1 MKILSVRHAALP
13 ALLLPLIAAAQAAD
27 EQTMVV
33 TAAPT
38 TVSELDTPAAVSV
51 VNGDEMRQAAPRVN
65 LSESLGAVPGL
76 QVQNRQNY
84 AQDLQLSIRGFGSR
98 STYGV
103 RGLRIYV
110 DGIPATMPDGQGQTS
125 NIDIGSVD
133 TIEVLRGPFSAL
145 YGNSSGGVINVTSQT
160 GTQPPTVEASSYYGS
175 FGTWH
180 YGMKATGAV
189 GDGSHAGDVD
199 YTVSTNRF
207 TTHGYRDHSGA
218 RKNLANARLGVRIND
233 VSKLTLLLNS
243 VDIKA
248 NDAGGLTA
256 DEWRDNPRQSPRGD
270 QYNTRKNTR
279 QTQAGLRYERQ
290 LSAQDD
296 LSVMMYAGERETTQ
310 FQSIPRAPQLKPSH
324 AGGVIDLTRHY
335 QGIDTRL
342 THRGELLVPVTLTAG
357 LDYENMSE
365 RRKGYENFVMVNGA
379 PQYGEQGALRRNE
392 RNLMW
397 NVDPYLQTQWQLTD
411 KLSLDAGVR
420 YSSVWFDSNDYYITP
435 GNGDDSG
442 DASYH
447 KWLPAGSL
455 KYALTDAWNVYLSAG
470 RGFETPTIN
479 ELSYRSDNQSGLNF
493 GLKPSTND
501 TVEIGSKTRIGNGLF
516 TAALFQTNT
525 DNEIVVDSSS
535 GGRTSYK
542 NAGKTRRQG
551 VELGLDQQFGE
562 SWRLKAAWTW
572 LDATYRTNVCDD
584 ASCNGNR
591 IPGIARN
598 MGYASFGYQPE
609 QGWYAGS
616 DIRYMSDIMA
626 NDENTAKA
634 PSWTVVGLTTGYKWS
649 YGRMDMDLFG
659 RIDNLFDREYVGSVI
674 VNESNGRYYEPAPG
688 RNYGIGMT
696 PAWRFKNRPP
706 PPPMPLAIGGRSAF
720 PGRLFHRQADT
731 RQRPALDTP
740 PPS

>member
-51 VNGDEMRQAAPRVN
+51 VNGDDMRQAAPRVN

-501 TVEIGSKTRIGNGLF
+501 TVEIGSKTRIGNGLL
-516 TAALFQTNT
+516 TAALFQTDT

-551 VELGLDQQFGE
+551 MELGLDQQFGE

-572 LDATYRTNVCDD
+572 LDATYRTNVCGD

-659 RIDNLFDREYVGSVI
+659 RVDNLFDREYVGSVI

-688 RNYGIGMT
+688 RNYGIGL
-696 PAWRFKNRPP
+696 N
-706 PPPMPLAIGGRSAF
+706 LA
-720 PGRLFHRQADT
+720 
-731 RQRPALDTP
+731 
-740 PPS
+740 

>member
-160 GTQPPTVEASSYYGS
+160 GAQPPTVEASSYYGS

-180 YGMKATGAV
+180 YGLKATGAV

-270 QYNTRKNTR
+270 EYNTRKNTR

-397 NVDPYLQTQWQLTD
+397 NVDPYLQTQWQLTE

-551 VELGLDQQFGE
+551 MELGLDQQFGE

-649 YGRMDMDLFG
+649 YGKMDMDLFG
-659 RIDNLFDREYVGSVI
+659 RVDNLFDREYVGSVI

-688 RNYGIGMT
+688 RNYGIGLNL
-696 PAWRFKNRPP
+696 AWRFE
-706 PPPMPLAIGGRSAF
+706 
-720 PGRLFHRQADT
+720 
-731 RQRPALDTP
+731 
-740 PPS
+740 

>member
-13 ALLLPLIAAAQAAD
+13 ALLLPLIAAAQTAD

-207 TTHGYRDHSGA
+207 TTHGYRHHSGA

-296 LSVMMYAGERETTQ
+296 LSVMMYAGELETTQ

-501 TVEIGSKTRIGNGLF
+501 TVEIGSKTRLGNGLL

-551 VELGLDQQFGE
+551 MELGLDQQFGE

-659 RIDNLFDREYVGSVI
+659 RVDNLFDREYVGSVI

-688 RNYGIGMT
+688 RNYGIGLNL
-696 PAWRFKNRPP
+696 AWRFE
-706 PPPMPLAIGGRSAF
+706 
-720 PGRLFHRQADT
+720 
-731 RQRPALDTP
+731 
-740 PPS
+740 

>member
-1 MKILSVRHAALP
+1 MRHAALP

-501 TVEIGSKTRIGNGLF
+501 TVEIGSKTRIGNGLL

-551 VELGLDQQFGE
+551 MELGLDQQFGE

-688 RNYGIGMT
+688 RNYGIGLNL
-696 PAWRFKNRPP
+696 AWRFE
-706 PPPMPLAIGGRSAF
+706 
-720 PGRLFHRQADT
+720 
-731 RQRPALDTP
+731 
-740 PPS
+740 

>member
-1 MKILSVRHAALP
+1 MRHAALP

-551 VELGLDQQFGE
+551 MELGLDQQFGE

-659 RIDNLFDREYVGSVI
+659 RIDNLFDRGYVGSVI

-688 RNYGIGMT
+688 RNYGIGLNL
-696 PAWRFKNRPP
+696 AWRFE
-706 PPPMPLAIGGRSAF
+706 
-720 PGRLFHRQADT
+720 
-731 RQRPALDTP
+731 
-740 PPS
+740 

>member
-551 VELGLDQQFGE
+551 MELGLDQQFGE
-562 SWRLKAAWTW
+562 SWRLKAAGTW

-688 RNYGIGMT
+688 RNYGIGLNL
-696 PAWRFKNRPP
+696 AWRFE
-706 PPPMPLAIGGRSAF
+706 
-720 PGRLFHRQADT
+720 
-731 RQRPALDTP
+731 
-740 PPS
+740 

>member
-501 TVEIGSKTRIGNGLF
+501 TVEISSKTRIGNGLF

-551 VELGLDQQFGE
+551 MELGLDQQFGE

-688 RNYGIGMT
+688 RNYGIGLNL
-696 PAWRFKNRPP
+696 AWRFE
-706 PPPMPLAIGGRSAF
+706 
-720 PGRLFHRQADT
+720 
-731 RQRPALDTP
+731 
-740 PPS
+740 

>member
-1 MKILSVRHAALP
+1 MRHAALP

-420 YSSVWFDSNDYYITP
+420 YSSVWFDSNDFYITP

-551 VELGLDQQFGE
+551 MELGLDQQFGE

-688 RNYGIGMT
+688 RNYGIGLNL
-696 PAWRFKNRPP
+696 AWRFE
-706 PPPMPLAIGGRSAF
+706 
-720 PGRLFHRQADT
+720 
-731 RQRPALDTP
+731 
-740 PPS
+740 

>member
-189 GDGSHAGDVD
+189 GDGSHASDVD

-551 VELGLDQQFGE
+551 MELGLDQQFGE

-688 RNYGIGMT
+688 RNYGIGLNL
-696 PAWRFKNRPP
+696 AWRFE
-706 PPPMPLAIGGRSAF
+706 
-720 PGRLFHRQADT
+720 
-731 RQRPALDTP
+731 
-740 PPS
+740 

>member
-420 YSSVWFDSNDYYITP
+420 YSSVWFYSNDYYITP

-551 VELGLDQQFGE
+551 MELGLDQQFGE

-688 RNYGIGMT
+688 RNYGIGLNL
-696 PAWRFKNRPP
+696 AWRFE
-706 PPPMPLAIGGRSAF
+706 
-720 PGRLFHRQADT
+720 
-731 RQRPALDTP
+731 
-740 PPS
+740 

>member
-1 MKILSVRHAALP
+1 MKILSVRLAALP

-160 GTQPPTVEASSYYGS
+160 GAQPPTVEASSYYGS

-551 VELGLDQQFGE
+551 MELGLDQQFGE

-598 MGYASFGYQPE
+598 MGYASFGSQPE

-688 RNYGIGMT
+688 RNYGIGLNL
-696 PAWRFKNRPP
+696 AWRFE
-706 PPPMPLAIGGRSAF
+706 
-720 PGRLFHRQADT
+720 
-731 RQRPALDTP
+731 
-740 PPS
+740 

>member
-13 ALLLPLIAAAQAAD
+13 ALLLPLIAAAEAAD

-38 TVSELDTPAAVSV
+38 TVSELDTAAAVSV

-342 THRGELLVPVTLTAG
+342 TPRGELLVPVTLTAG

-551 VELGLDQQFGE
+551 MELGLDQQFGE

-591 IPGIARN
+591 IPGIAHN

-688 RNYGIGMT
+688 RNYGIGLNL
-696 PAWRFKNRPP
+696 AWRFE
-706 PPPMPLAIGGRSAF
+706 
-720 PGRLFHRQADT
+720 
-731 RQRPALDTP
+731 
-740 PPS
+740 

>member
-38 TVSELDTPAAVSV
+38 MVSELDTPAAVSV

-551 VELGLDQQFGE
+551 MELGLDQQFGE

-649 YGRMDMDLFG
+649 YGRM
-659 RIDNLFDREYVGSVI
+659 
-674 VNESNGRYYEPAPG
+674 
-688 RNYGIGMT
+688 
-696 PAWRFKNRPP
+696 
-706 PPPMPLAIGGRSAF
+706 
-720 PGRLFHRQADT
+720 
-731 RQRPALDTP
+731 
-740 PPS
+740 

>member
-1 MKILSVRHAALP
+1 MRHAALP

-133 TIEVLRGPFSAL
+133 TIEVLRGPLSAL

-551 VELGLDQQFGE
+551 MELGLDQQFGE

-688 RNYGIGMT
+688 RNYGIGLNL
-696 PAWRFKNRPP
+696 AWRFE
-706 PPPMPLAIGGRSAF
+706 
-720 PGRLFHRQADT
+720 
-731 RQRPALDTP
+731 
-740 PPS
+740 

>member
-1 MKILSVRHAALP
+1 MRHAALP

-551 VELGLDQQFGE
+551 MELGLDQQFGE

-688 RNYGIGMT
+688 RNYGIG
-696 PAWRFKNRPP
+696 
-706 PPPMPLAIGGRSAF
+706 
-720 PGRLFHRQADT
+720 
-731 RQRPALDTP
+731 
-740 PPS
+740 

>member
-551 VELGLDQQFGE
+551 MELGLDQQFGE

-659 RIDNLFDREYVGSVI
+659 RIDNLFDWEYVGSVI

-688 RNYGIGMT
+688 RNYGIGLNL
-696 PAWRFKNRPP
+696 AWRFE
-706 PPPMPLAIGGRSAF
+706 
-720 PGRLFHRQADT
+720 
-731 RQRPALDTP
+731 
-740 PPS
+740 

>member
-551 VELGLDQQFGE
+551 MELGLDQQFGE
-562 SWRLKAAWTW
+562 SWRLKAAWAW

-688 RNYGIGMT
+688 RNYGIGLNL
-696 PAWRFKNRPP
+696 AWRFE
-706 PPPMPLAIGGRSAF
+706 
-720 PGRLFHRQADT
+720 
-731 RQRPALDTP
+731 
-740 PPS
+740 

>member
-1 MKILSVRHAALP
+1 MKIIAMRTVALP
-13 ALLLPLIAAAQAAD
+13 ALLLPLVANVHASTND

-33 TAAPT
+33 TATPT
-38 TVSELDTPAAVSV
+38 AVSELDTPAAVSV
-51 VNGDEMRQAAPRVN
+51 VNGDDMRQAAPRIN

-103 RGLRIYV
+103 RGLRLYV

-125 NIDIGSVD
+125 NIDIGSID
-133 TIEVLRGPFSAL
+133 SLEVLRGPFSAL
-145 YGNSSGGVINVTSQT
+145 YGNSSGGVINVNTQT
-160 GTQPPTVEASSYYGS
+160 GSQPPTIEASSYYGS
-175 FGTWH
+175 VGTWH
-180 YGMKATGAV
+180 YGLKATGAV
-189 GDGSHAGDVD
+189 GDGTQAGDVD

-207 TTHGYRDHSGA
+207 TTHGSRDHSGA
-218 RKNLANARLGVRIND
+218 RKNLANAKLGVRIND
-233 VSKLTLLLNS
+233 VSKLTLLFNS

-248 NDAGGLTA
+248 NDPGGLTY
-256 DEWRDNPRQSPRGD
+256 DEWRNNPQQSPRGD
-270 QYNTRKNTR
+270 QYNTRKTVK

-290 LSAQDD
+290 LSQQDD

-310 FQSIPRAPQLKPSH
+310 YQSIPMAPQLKPSH
-324 AGGVIDLTRHY
+324 SGGVIDLTRHY
-335 QGIDTRL
+335 QGIDTRW
-342 THRGELLVPVTLTAG
+342 THRGELLVPVTFTTG

-365 RRKGYENFVMVNGA
+365 RRKGYENYVLVNGA
-379 PQYGEQGALRRNE
+379 PQYGEQGNLRRNE

-397 NVDPYLQTQWQLTD
+397 NLDPYLQTQWQLTD
-411 KLSLDAGVR
+411 KLTFDAGIR
-420 YSSVWFDSNDYYITP
+420 YSSVWFDSNDYYVTP
-435 GNGDDSG
+435 GNSDDSG

-455 KYALTDAWNVYLSAG
+455 KYAVTDAWNIYLSAG

-479 ELSYRSDNQSGLNF
+479 ELSYRSGNQSGLNF
-493 GLKPSTND
+493 DLKPSTNE

-516 TAALFQTNT
+516 TAALFQTDT

-551 VELGLDQQFGE
+551 VELGLDQQFGD
-562 SWRLKAAWTW
+562 SWKLKAAWTW
-572 LDATYRTNVCDD
+572 LDATYRTNVCDSSD
-584 ASCNGNR
+584 CNGNR

-616 DIRYMSDIMA
+616 DIRYMGDIMA
-626 NDENTAKA
+626 NDANTAKA

-649 YGRMDMDLFG
+649 YGKMDMDLFG
-659 RIDNLFDREYVGSVI
+659 RVDNLFDRTYVGSVI
-674 VNESNGRYYEPAPG
+674 VNESKGRYFEPAPG
-688 RNYGIGMT
+688 RNFGIGMNLT
-696 PAWRFKNRPP
+696 WRFE
-706 PPPMPLAIGGRSAF
+706 
-720 PGRLFHRQADT
+720 
-731 RQRPALDTP
+731 
-740 PPS
+740 

>member
-1 MKILSVRHAALP
+1 MSVRHAALP

-256 DEWRDNPRQSPRGD
+256 DEWRDNPRQSPHGD

-551 VELGLDQQFGE
+551 MELGLDQQFGE

-688 RNYGIGMT
+688 RNYGIGLNL
-696 PAWRFKNRPP
+696 AWRFE
-706 PPPMPLAIGGRSAF
+706 
-720 PGRLFHRQADT
+720 
-731 RQRPALDTP
+731 
-740 PPS
+740 

>member
-133 TIEVLRGPFSAL
+133 TLEVLRGPFSAL

-270 QYNTRKNTR
+270 QYNTRKDTR

-290 LSAQDD
+290 LSDQDD
-296 LSVMMYAGERETTQ
+296 LSVMMYTGERETTQ
-310 FQSIPRAPQLKPSH
+310 YQSIPRAPQLKPSH

-479 ELSYRSDNQSGLNF
+479 ELSYRADNQSGLNF

-501 TVEIGSKTRIGNGLF
+501 TVEIGSKTRIGNGLL
-516 TAALFQTNT
+516 TAALFQTDT

-551 VELGLDQQFGE
+551 MELGLDQQFGE

-572 LDATYRTNVCDD
+572 LDATYRTNVCGD

-626 NDENTAKA
+626 VFSSFAMM
-634 PSWTVVGLTTGYKWS
+634 SL
-649 YGRMDMDLFG
+649 M
-659 RIDNLFDREYVGSVI
+659 
-674 VNESNGRYYEPAPG
+674 
-688 RNYGIGMT
+688 
-696 PAWRFKNRPP
+696 
-706 PPPMPLAIGGRSAF
+706 
-720 PGRLFHRQADT
+720 
-731 RQRPALDTP
+731 
-740 PPS
+740 

>member
-189 GDGSHAGDVD
+189 GDGSRAGDVD

-233 VSKLTLLLNS
+233 VSKQTLLLNS

-551 VELGLDQQFGE
+551 MELGLDQQFGE

-688 RNYGIGMT
+688 RNYGIGLNL
-696 PAWRFKNRPP
+696 AWRFE
-706 PPPMPLAIGGRSAF
+706 
-720 PGRLFHRQADT
+720 
-731 RQRPALDTP
+731 
-740 PPS
+740 

>member
-133 TIEVLRGPFSAL
+133 SIEVLRGPFSAL

-442 DASYH
+442 NASYH

-479 ELSYRSDNQSGLNF
+479 ELSYRSDNQNGLNF

-551 VELGLDQQFGE
+551 MELGLDQQFGE

-688 RNYGIGMT
+688 RNYGIGLNL
-696 PAWRFKNRPP
+696 AWRFE
-706 PPPMPLAIGGRSAF
+706 
-720 PGRLFHRQADT
+720 
-731 RQRPALDTP
+731 
-740 PPS
+740 

>member
-551 VELGLDQQFGE
+551 MELRLDQQFGE

-688 RNYGIGMT
+688 RNYGIGLNL
-696 PAWRFKNRPP
+696 AWRFE
-706 PPPMPLAIGGRSAF
+706 
-720 PGRLFHRQADT
+720 
-731 RQRPALDTP
+731 
-740 PPS
+740 

>member
-256 DEWRDNPRQSPRGD
+256 DEWRDNPRQSPHGD

-357 LDYENMSE
+357 LNYENMSE

-551 VELGLDQQFGE
+551 MELGLDQQFGE

-688 RNYGIGMT
+688 RNYGIGLNL
-696 PAWRFKNRPP
+696 AWRFE
-706 PPPMPLAIGGRSAF
+706 
-720 PGRLFHRQADT
+720 
-731 RQRPALDTP
+731 
-740 PPS
+740 

>member
-551 VELGLDQQFGE
+551 MELGLDQQFGE

-626 NDENTAKA
+626 NDENTAEA

-674 VNESNGRYYEPAPG
+674 VNESNARYYEPAPG
-688 RNYGIGMT
+688 RNYGIGLNL
-696 PAWRFKNRPP
+696 AWRFE
-706 PPPMPLAIGGRSAF
+706 
-720 PGRLFHRQADT
+720 
-731 RQRPALDTP
+731 
-740 PPS
+740 

>member
-13 ALLLPLIAAAQAAD
+13 ALILPLIAAAQAAD

-551 VELGLDQQFGE
+551 MELGLDQQFGE

-649 YGRMDMDLFG
+649 YGRMDMD
-659 RIDNLFDREYVGSVI
+659 
-674 VNESNGRYYEPAPG
+674 
-688 RNYGIGMT
+688 
-696 PAWRFKNRPP
+696 
-706 PPPMPLAIGGRSAF
+706 
-720 PGRLFHRQADT
+720 
-731 RQRPALDTP
+731 
-740 PPS
+740 

>member
-1 MKILSVRHAALP
+1 MKILSVRHVALP

-296 LSVMMYAGERETTQ
+296 LSVMMYTGERETTQ

-397 NVDPYLQTQWQLTD
+397 NVAPYLQTQWQLTD

-551 VELGLDQQFGE
+551 MELGLDQQFGE

-688 RNYGIGMT
+688 RNYGIGLNL
-696 PAWRFKNRPP
+696 AWRFE
-706 PPPMPLAIGGRSAF
+706 
-720 PGRLFHRQADT
+720 
-731 RQRPALDTP
+731 
-740 PPS
+740 

>member
-1 MKILSVRHAALP
+1 MKILSVRHVALP

-501 TVEIGSKTRIGNGLF
+501 TVEIGSKTRIGNGLL
-516 TAALFQTNT
+516 TAALFQTDT

-551 VELGLDQQFGE
+551 MELGLDQQFGE

-688 RNYGIGMT
+688 RNYGIGLNL
-696 PAWRFKNRPP
+696 AWRFE
-706 PPPMPLAIGGRSAF
+706 
-720 PGRLFHRQADT
+720 
-731 RQRPALDTP
+731 
-740 PPS
+740 

>member
-13 ALLLPLIAAAQAAD
+13 ALLLPIIAAAQAAD

-207 TTHGYRDHSGA
+207 STHGYRDHSGA

-501 TVEIGSKTRIGNGLF
+501 TVEIGSKTRIGNGLL
-516 TAALFQTNT
+516 TAALFQTDT

-551 VELGLDQQFGE
+551 MELGLDQQFGE

-572 LDATYRTNVCDD
+572 LDATYRTNVCGN

-659 RIDNLFDREYVGSVI
+659 RVDNLFDREYVGSVI

-688 RNYGIGMT
+688 RNYGIGLNL
-696 PAWRFKNRPP
+696 AWRFE
-706 PPPMPLAIGGRSAF
+706 
-720 PGRLFHRQADT
+720 
-731 RQRPALDTP
+731 
-740 PPS
+740 

>member
-13 ALLLPLIAAAQAAD
+13 ALLLPLIAAAQADD

-65 LSESLGAVPGL
+65 LSESLVAVPGL

-175 FGTWH
+175 FGSWH

-551 VELGLDQQFGE
+551 MELGLDQQFGE

-688 RNYGIGMT
+688 RNYGIGLNL
-696 PAWRFKNRPP
+696 AWRFE
-706 PPPMPLAIGGRSAF
+706 
-720 PGRLFHRQADT
+720 
-731 RQRPALDTP
+731 
-740 PPS
+740 

>member
-479 ELSYRSDNQSGLNF
+479 ELSYRSDKQSGLNF

-551 VELGLDQQFGE
+551 MELGLDQQFGE

-616 DIRYMSDIMA
+616 DIRYMSDIMV

-688 RNYGIGMT
+688 RNYGIGLNL
-696 PAWRFKNRPP
+696 AWRFE
-706 PPPMPLAIGGRSAF
+706 
-720 PGRLFHRQADT
+720 
-731 RQRPALDTP
+731 
-740 PPS
+740 

>member
-1 MKILSVRHAALP
+1 MKILSVRHVALP

-279 QTQAGLRYERQ
+279 QTQAGLHYERQ

-501 TVEIGSKTRIGNGLF
+501 TVEIGSKTRIGHGLF

-551 VELGLDQQFGE
+551 MELGLDQQFGE

-688 RNYGIGMT
+688 RNYGIGLNL
-696 PAWRFKNRPP
+696 AWRFE
-706 PPPMPLAIGGRSAF
+706 
-720 PGRLFHRQADT
+720 
-731 RQRPALDTP
+731 
-740 PPS
+740 

>member
-551 VELGLDQQFGE
+551 MELGLDQQFGE

-584 ASCNGNR
+584 ASFNGNR

-688 RNYGIGMT
+688 RNYGIGLNL
-696 PAWRFKNRPP
+696 AWRFE
-706 PPPMPLAIGGRSAF
+706 
-720 PGRLFHRQADT
+720 
-731 RQRPALDTP
+731 
-740 PPS
+740 

>member
-13 ALLLPLIAAAQAAD
+13 ALILPLIAAAQAAD

-551 VELGLDQQFGE
+551 MELGLDQQFGE

-674 VNESNGRYYEPAPG
+674 VNESNGRY
-688 RNYGIGMT
+688 
-696 PAWRFKNRPP
+696 
-706 PPPMPLAIGGRSAF
+706 
-720 PGRLFHRQADT
+720 
-731 RQRPALDTP
+731 
-740 PPS
+740 

>member
-13 ALLLPLIAAAQAAD
+13 ALLLPLIAAAQTAD

-145 YGNSSGGVINVTSQT
+145 YGNSSSGVINVTSQT

-501 TVEIGSKTRIGNGLF
+501 TVEIGSKTRLGNGLL

-551 VELGLDQQFGE
+551 MELGLDQQFGE

-659 RIDNLFDREYVGSVI
+659 RVDNLFDREYVGSVI

-688 RNYGIGMT
+688 RNYGIGLNL
-696 PAWRFKNRPP
+696 AWRFE
-706 PPPMPLAIGGRSAF
+706 
-720 PGRLFHRQADT
+720 
-731 RQRPALDTP
+731 
-740 PPS
+740 

>member
-13 ALLLPLIAAAQAAD
+13 ALLLPLIAAAQTAD

-256 DEWRDNPRQSPRGD
+256 DEWCDNPRQSPRGD

-501 TVEIGSKTRIGNGLF
+501 TVEIGSKTRLGNGLL

-551 VELGLDQQFGE
+551 MELGLDQQFGE

-659 RIDNLFDREYVGSVI
+659 RVDNLFDREYVGSVI

-688 RNYGIGMT
+688 RNYGIGLNL
-696 PAWRFKNRPP
+696 AWRFE
-706 PPPMPLAIGGRSAF
+706 
-720 PGRLFHRQADT
+720 
-731 RQRPALDTP
+731 
-740 PPS
+740 